1 MPKKYE
7 LWFANNEVDQDVE
20 VKIMTITIDDERFTD
35 YILETIMNNLEY
47 DLSELQNDFD
57 LQIDN
62 FGIVE
67 VKQWKKLILSYC
79 LTVY

>member
-1 MPKKYE
+1 MSKKYE
-7 LWFANNEVDQDVE
+7 LWFANNEVDKDVE
-20 VKIMTITIDDERFTD
+20 VKIMTIIIDDERFTD

-47 DLSELQNDFD
+47 DLSELQDNFD

-67 VKQWKKLILSYC
+67 VKSA
-79 LTVY
+79 

>member
-1 MPKKYE
+1 MSRKYE
-7 LWFANNEVDQDVE
+7 LWFANNEVDKDVE

-47 DLSELQNDFD
+47 DISELQDNFD

-62 FGIVE
+62 FGILE
-67 VKQWKKLILSYC
+67 VKNA
-79 LTVY
+79 